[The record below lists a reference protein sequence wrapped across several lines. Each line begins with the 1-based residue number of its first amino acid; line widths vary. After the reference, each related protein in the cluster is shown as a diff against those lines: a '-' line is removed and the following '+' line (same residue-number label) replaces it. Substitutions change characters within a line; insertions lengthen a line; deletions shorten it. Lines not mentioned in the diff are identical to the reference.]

1 MMDKLKVL
9 TGNIFKKNIFSKNI
23 FSKNIFGDS
32 ENIFGENILGENF
45 FGQNIFGPP
54 ITLPCPTYNH
64 HLFTPPSSVIFK
76 DECYGRTKDELTDRT
91 HTRIVSFIVLD
102 INKWIKINT
111 EESMSIVPVGNKV
124 CCCRNGRVT
133 STI

>member
-1 MMDKLKVL
+1 M
-9 TGNIFKKNIFSKNI
+9 
-23 FSKNIFGDS
+23 
-32 ENIFGENILGENF
+32 GENF

-102 INKWIKINT
+102 LIFQHA
-111 EESMSIVPVGNKV
+111 
-124 CCCRNGRVT
+124 NGVLK
-133 STI
+133 SFAMLGEVSY

>member
-1 MMDKLKVL
+1 M
-9 TGNIFKKNIFSKNI
+9 
-23 FSKNIFGDS
+23 
-32 ENIFGENILGENF
+32 GENF

-102 INKWIKINT
+102 IDVKIGPPSLQTRDANTDMEGLWIIH
-111 EESMSIVPVGNKV
+111 SASV
-124 CCCRNGRVT
+124 
-133 STI
+133 

>member
-1 MMDKLKVL
+1 MDNKRW
-9 TGNIFKKNIFSKNI
+9 GNIFGKNIFSKNI

-102 INKWIKINT
+102 DSW
-111 EESMSIVPVGNKV
+111 EYS
-124 CCCRNGRVT
+124 
-133 STI
+133 

>member
-1 MMDKLKVL
+1 MTQRNEEL
-9 TGNIFKKNIFSKNI
+9 TDRTHTHIVSFI

-102 INKWIKINT
+102 MYVFY
-111 EESMSIVPVGNKV
+111 SLSPLQ
-124 CCCRNGRVT
+124 RLLLRVHT
-133 STI
+133 HPAPGQSVVHSTL